1 MTARFQGLQSL
12 PNKLAAFVEPMECEA
27 VSELR
32 GGPQWVYQIKL
43 DGYRAI
49 AVKSDNKVRLFS
61 RRQKSFNKQYPYIV
75 EALVDLPD
83 GTVIDGEIVALDDS
97 ARPQFNLL
105 QNYRSEARRIRYFVF
120 DLLCYDNR
128 DTTCLPLV
136 ERRTLL
142 RTLKFQSSRIQFLEY
157 LETSATNMV
166 AAAKDQRLEGVVG
179 KRRDSLYQPGR
190 RTGSW
195 VKYRI
200 SVGQEF
206 VVGGYFPG
214 PHGFDSIIVGYYE
227 GRDLMYAARTRS
239 GFVPASRRQVFSK
252 LKHLVTASCPF
263 VNLPETRRSRFGEE
277 LNAEKMKKAVW
288 LRPEAVAQIEFLE
301 WTEADRLRHSKFV
314 GLREDKNPRSVV
326 KEHVGEAASD

>member
-1 MTARFQGLQSL
+1 
-12 PNKLAAFVEPMECEA
+12 MECEP
-27 VSELR
+27 VSNLR
-32 GGPQWVYQIKL
+32 EGPEWVYEVKF

-61 RRQKSFNKQYPYIV
+61 RRRKSFNLQYPYIV
-75 EALVDLPD
+75 EALADLPD
-83 GTVIDGEIVALDDS
+83 GTVIDGELVALDDS

-105 QNYRSEARRIRYFVF
+105 QNYRSEASRIRYFVF
-120 DLLCYDNR
+120 DVLCYQNR
-128 DTTCLPLV
+128 DTTGLPLV
-136 ERRTLL
+136 ERRRLVRSL
-142 RTLKFQSSRIQFLEY
+142 MFRSPRIQSVDYF
-157 LETSATNMV
+157 ETSVAKMV
-166 AAAKDQRLEGVVG
+166 AAAKEQRLEGVIA

-190 RTGSW
+190 RTGLW
-195 VKYRI
+195 MKYRI

-227 GRDLMYAARTRS
+227 GKNLMYVARARN

-252 LKHLVTASCPF
+252 LKHLVTSTCPF
-263 VNLPETRRSRFGEE
+263 ANLPETKKSRFGEE

-301 WTEADRLRHSKFV
+301 WTAADRLRHSKFV